1 MVLDMRPG
9 LCYKWWAKTKIKH
22 HSFSLIFINHTFL
35 TPTGSA
41 DPWSL
46 SAKTWTLFSIP
57 LQFRYERETHL
68 VLLSDHQ
75 SEVVLRWLW

>member
-9 LCYKWWAKTKIKH
+9 LCYKLSAKTKIK

-46 SAKTWTLFSIP
+46 SAKTWTLFSIL

-68 VLLSDHQ
+68 VLLSDCQ